1 MNKDQLSDSQLDSL
15 LRASVPGIEDN
26 GFSASVMKRI
36 RRRRI
41 LAAMI
46 PVTLGSIGALITL
59 AGVSGKGL
67 SSFMLRLAD
76 PLFVPSGTDSGGLLM
91 FLASYGIE
99 PSLFWLF
106 LAVPL
111 LIVPFALQQE

>member
-1 MNKDQLSDSQLDSL
+1 MNRDHLSDSQLDSL
-15 LRASVPGIEDN
+15 LRASAPGIEDN

-46 PVTLGSIGALITL
+46 PVTLGCIGALITL

-76 PLFVPSGTDSGGLLM
+76 PLFDPSGTDSGGLLM

-99 PSLFWLF
+99 PSLLWLF

-111 LIVPFALQQE
+111 FIVPFALQQE